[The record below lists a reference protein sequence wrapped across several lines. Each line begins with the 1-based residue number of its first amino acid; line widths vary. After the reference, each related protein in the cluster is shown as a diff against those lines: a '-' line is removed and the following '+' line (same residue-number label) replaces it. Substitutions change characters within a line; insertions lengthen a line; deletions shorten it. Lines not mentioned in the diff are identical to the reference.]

1 MSSEFSAGFGEE
13 SFFSSFSL
21 FFEALELF
29 ALSLL
34 FTEVL
39 LLDLALWVGGAEPS
53 LVFSLLEAWAFPA
66 WAPALLPLTLSS
78 EADRVALGSLE
89 SLLAG
94 PEDFEPLADG
104 EMSRSLDDDERAEA
118 GALRSLSELLES
130 SLSELGEDS
139 FPVFPDSTRLR
150 SDSCGVFAP
159 PPPRG
164 ESFLPLSSCEKQSKE
179 YFKKI

>member
-1 MSSEFSAGFGEE
+1 MLSLDRSASSEFSAGLGEE
-13 SFFSSFSL
+13 FFFSSFSL

-53 LVFSLLEAWAFPA
+53 LDLSLAEAWAFPA
-66 WAPALLPLTLSS
+66 GPPALLPFTLSS

-94 PEDFEPLADG
+94 PEDFEPLAEG
-104 EMSRSLDDDERAEA
+104 EVSRSLDEEDRAEE
-118 GALRSLSELLES
+118 GVLRSLSEPS
-130 SLSELGEDS
+130 FSDPGEDS
-139 FPVFPDSTRLR
+139 LPVFPGSPRLR
-150 SDSCGVFAP
+150 SDSGGVLETG

-164 ESFLPLSSCEKQSKE
+164 ESFLPLSS
-179 YFKKI
+179 